1 MTKVEAKFTGVS
13 PLLMNPA
20 TEDLLNQL
28 FGGAGARKPNKGNT
42 VTFEEVAK
50 SKVIKDEKGQIGI
63 PSLYLFSCL
72 VEAGRQVKLT
82 GKRSI
87 STKDSSLLPS
97 FLTIEEFFLPFTDQK
112 AEWVTDKRRGKLPKD
127 GTAVCIVR
135 PKFDKW
141 GFSATFI
148 IDENEA
154 AEEKIRDLAN
164 RAGSAVGLG
173 DFRPACRGPF
183 GRFKVESWKS
193 EKIDA

>member
-1 MTKVEAKFTGVS
+1 M
-13 PLLMNPA
+13 
-20 TEDLLNQL
+20 
-28 FGGAGARKPNKGNT
+28 
-42 VTFEEVAK
+42 
-50 SKVIKDEKGQIGI
+50 
-63 PSLYLFSCL
+63 

-112 AEWVTDKRRGKLPKD
+112 VEWVTDKRRGKLPKD

-148 IDENEA
+148 INEDEA

-193 EKIDA
+193 EKIV